1 MKIAEDLTIIIKTFE
16 RKKSLFRLLDSIE
29 KTYKE
34 LKIIIADDS
43 QKDYKNE
50 ILKKYAGLLNIEYYT
65 LDFDSGLS
73 KGRNFLLNKV
83 RTKYFLLCD
92 DDFEIYEK
100 TDLRNAYLKIEK
112 YNLDILG
119 GSYSNIIAPTTIIN
133 TLKILKKPKRIMNY
147 FLKKGETY
155 LYNAKINI
163 EGNNIYINR
172 KDTFYSKN
180 EDVYLTDMVQNFFIG
195 KTESIKKM
203 SGWQPE
209 EIKMGEHSIFFIRAK
224 QSKLKIGFLEN
235 FYINHYPEVT
245 LEYYKYRKRAK
256 YFFELGCQKLGIK
269 VIDK

>member
-1 MKIAEDLTIIIKTFE
+1 MTLKDDLTIIIKTFE
-16 RKKSLFRLLDSIE
+16 RKDSLFRLLKSIE

-34 LKIIIADDS
+34 LKIIIVDDS
-43 QKDYKNE
+43 KKSYKKE
-50 ILKKYAGLLNIEYYT
+50 ILKKYQNILNIEYYI

-83 RTKYFLLCD
+83 KTKYFLLCD

-119 GSYSNIIAPTTIIN
+119 GSYSNILAPTTIIN
-133 TLKILKKPKRIMNY
+133 ILKILKKPKRILNY
-147 FLKKGETY
+147 FFKKGESY
-155 LYNAKINI
+155 LYNAKIEIN
-163 EGNNIYINR
+163 GNDIYIDR
-172 KDTFYSKN
+172 KDTFYFKK
-180 EDVYLTDMVQNFFIG
+180 EDVYITDMVQNFFIG
-195 KTESIKKM
+195 KTESIKKI

-209 EIKMGEHSIFFIRAK
+209 EVKMGEHSIFFIRAK

-256 YFFELGCQKLGIK
+256 YFFELGCKELGIK